1 MRGIQTPTKSSV
13 PEWRENHWEDA
24 VELCAAYG
32 LELDVWQQNV
42 LKAAS
47 GEDAF
52 GNWSAT
58 RVGLSVPR
66 QCGKTAL
73 FEARELAGLL
83 IYGEQLIIHSAHLL
97 PTALEGFERIKG
109 YFENYDDLGKLVR
122 RIRLGNGEQ
131 SIEMMSG
138 QRLLF
143 KARAG
148 GASRGFSPDCLM
160 LDEAQIL
167 GRRQWSNLF
176 PSMSARPNPQAWLA
190 GTPPTEDDDSEAF
203 TAIRE
208 SALSGRDKRSAWLE
222 WTMEEDDKLDDRK
235 VWAKAIP
242 ALGGRIQIETVE
254 DERNSMSDEQFATE
268 RLGLWKSA
276 QHLAVIPADD
286 WMSQVAGGPPDGFE
300 ISAIG
305 LDMNLERTIVNV
317 AVAIRSDD
325 GKTHIELAKLTP
337 REMFSTDALIAWIL
351 KRARRRIPVIM
362 DGFSPAR
369 SLEPSL
375 REQKAMVR
383 ALSGNELMQAC
394 GGFYD
399 AVVKDESVTHFDQDQ
414 LNTSLAGAR
423 KQRLGDAGGWKWSRK
438 TLEVDLTPIVAATCA
453 HYGALKFGKV
463 RKSVDRTSSVK
474 GLVLS

>member
-1 MRGIQTPTKSSV
+1 MVKGIQTPTRSAI
-13 PEWRENHWEDA
+13 PEWRENHWDEV

-32 LELDVWQQNV
+32 LDLDPWQQNV

-83 IYGEQLIIHSAHLL
+83 LYGEQLIIHSAHLL

-109 YFENYDDLGKLVR
+109 YFENFDDLGKLVR
-122 RIRLGNGEQ
+122 RIRLGNGDQ

-143 KARAG
+143 KARALG
-148 GASRGFSPDCLM
+148 SGRGFSPDCLM

-167 GRRQWSNLF
+167 GRRQWANLF

-190 GTPPTEDDDSEAF
+190 GTPPTDDDDAEAF
-203 TAIRE
+203 TIIRE
-208 SALSGRDKRSAWLE
+208 SALAGRDKRSAWLE
-222 WTMEEDDKLDDRK
+222 WSMDAGDKLDDRA

-242 ALGGRIQIETVE
+242 ALGGRIEVATVE
-254 DERNSMSDEQFATE
+254 DERNSMSDEQFASE
-268 RLGLWKSA
+268 RLGLWSSEES
-276 QHLAVIPADD
+276 LAVVHPED
-286 WMSQVAGGPPDGFE
+286 WAARRVD
-300 ISAIG
+300 SAPEVDITSLG
-305 LDMNLERTIVNV
+305 LDMNPERTAISV
-317 AVAIRSDD
+317 AVGLRD
-325 GKTHIELAKLTP
+325 GQMVHVELADLGP
-337 REMFSTDALIAWIL
+337 AQYSTDGLVDWIY
-351 KRARRRIPVIM
+351 KRARRRIPVVM
-362 DGFSPAR
+362 DAFSPAR
-369 SLEPSL
+369 SLEPML
-375 REQKAMVR
+375 RAKGCKVF

-399 AVVKDESVTHFDQDQ
+399 AVTKDHSLTHFDQVE
-414 LNTSLAGAR
+414 LNKSLAGAK
-423 KQRLGDAGGWKWSRK
+423 KQKLGDAGGWKWSRK
-438 TLEVDLTPIVAATCA
+438 TLEVDLTQILAATCA
-453 HYGALKFGKV
+453 HYGSVKFSKV
-463 RKSVDRTSSVK
+463 RKPDSDK
-474 GLVLS
+474 GRVMVLS